1 MSERI
6 NIDVHAMQE
15 MNIRIK
21 QNAKKTLHIRLLLLC
36 FYNDNLDMMA
46 SFLICMK
53 VFASEK
59 FASTDVT
66 STQIRQI
73 AG

>member
-1 MSERI
+1 
-6 NIDVHAMQE
+6 
-15 MNIRIK
+15 
-21 QNAKKTLHIRLLLLC
+21 
-36 FYNDNLDMMA
+36 MMA